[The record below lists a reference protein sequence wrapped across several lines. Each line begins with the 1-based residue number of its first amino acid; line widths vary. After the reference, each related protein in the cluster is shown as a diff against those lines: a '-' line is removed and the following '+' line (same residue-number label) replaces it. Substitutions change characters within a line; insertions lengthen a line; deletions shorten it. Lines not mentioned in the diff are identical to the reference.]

1 MGGQIPDD
9 WNTYLEI
16 IIGGEAGLLMC
27 NENYYNFAK
36 SFENEMKGQGLS
48 QDDI

>member
-1 MGGQIPDD
+1 MGDELPDD
-9 WNTYLEI
+9 WITYLEV

-36 SFENEMKGQGLS
+36 SFEKEMR
-48 QDDI
+48 D